1 MFAFA
6 KWDRELT
13 MLPFRQAEPQRQEN
27 HWAGISRNFARQVN
41 TVMARG
47 L

>member
-6 KWDRELT
+6 KWDRELA

-27 HWAGISRNFARQVN
+27 HWAGINGNFALQVN
-41 TVMARG
+41 TVMAWG